1 VLADQSCPAVPGLVL
16 NRELV
21 RELPAQSSHAIVLT
35 GVRRAGKSVLQSQ
48 LMRGES
54 ARFYCNLEDTRL
66 FDLTPSDF
74 PTFLSVVDELAPGD
88 ARIFLDEVQDVAG
101 WQRLVRALLD
111 RGRRVCLTGSNASLL
126 GRELGSKLT
135 GRQLSFEVF
144 PFSFSEYLAYTGQ
157 SAGAGSLGAY
167 LDDGGFPA
175 FLRERNPQILQEL
188 LRDIL
193 QRDIASRYRLRETRH
208 LMNLALFLLA
218 NTGQPFSMQGLT
230 KSLAI
235 PTVAQTSR
243 YLQYAEDA
251 YLLFAVPKFSTSFKK
266 RVVTPNKYYVIDNGL
281 KRANSPQANSELG
294 HRLENAVF
302 LALRRRNERISYGG
316 EKDMWECD
324 FLTDS
329 EVIQV
334 CARLDGD
341 NLEREVRGALR
352 AAGLPGR
359 RRPLILTFDQRDRIT
374 ADGVAIDV
382 LPTWE
387 WLQKRPASGVSS
399 PRSAS

>member
-1 VLADQSCPAVPGLVL
+1 ML

-48 LMRGES
+48 LMQGEPI
-54 ARFYCNLEDTRL
+54 RFYCNLEDTRL
-66 FDLTPSDF
+66 FDLTPRDF
-74 PTFLSVVDELAPGD
+74 PTFLSVVDALAPDG
-88 ARIFLDEVQDVAG
+88 ARVFLDEVQEVAG

-157 SAGAGSLGAY
+157 SAGAKSLGAF
-167 LDDGGFPA
+167 LDDGGFPV

-218 NTGQPFSMQGLT
+218 NPGQPFSMQGLT
-230 KSLAI
+230 KSLSI
-235 PTVAQTSR
+235 PTVSQTSR
-243 YLQYAEDA
+243 YLEYAADA
-251 YLLFAVPKFSTSFKK
+251 YLLFAVPKFSPSFKK
-266 RVVTPNKYYVIDNGL
+266 RIVTPNKYYSIDNGL
-281 KRANSPQANSELG
+281 KRANSPQMTPDLG
-294 HRLENAVF
+294 HRLENAIF
-302 LALRRRNERISYGG
+302 LALRRRSERVSYAG
-316 EKDMWECD
+316 EKDAWECD

-329 EVIQV
+329 QAIQV
-334 CARLDGD
+334 CAALDD
-341 NLEREVRGALR
+341 QNRDREVRGALR
-352 AAGLPGR
+352 AAELPGR
-359 RRPLILTFDQRDRIT
+359 RKPFILTLDQRDRIT
-374 ADGVAIDV
+374 ADGVVIEV
-382 LPTWE
+382 LPAWE
-387 WLQKRPASGVSS
+387 WLAAR
-399 PRSAS
+399 